1 MAKKAEIR
9 KKMHDIVEAE
19 KKSKPHKVVSDL
31 VKGKKK
37 KAAKSETLTDLERQD
52 QVYASLDD
60 DEGYSVNNETAESLR
75 QDAEDIYA
83 AIRDAD
89 IGHQEEVKK
98 AKAEAKKLEAKAEA
112 IEAEEAAE
120 AAEEAAEEAAKPAPA
135 PAPKAEP
142 APAAKPTPK
151 PASTP
156 KATPKAT
163 KPTPKPAPKLVVE
176 GPGMAYKYWNYK
188 TRTWSITTNI
198 WAAKQLGIDLWE
210 PIWVWYENGDID
222 HLLTDEETKL
232 YLP

>member
-19 KKSKPHKVVSDL
+19 KKSKTHKVVSDL
-31 VKGKKK
+31 VKGKKRK
-37 KAAKSETLTDLERQD
+37 KAVADLEYQD
-52 QVYASLDD
+52 QVYAPAVDD
-60 DEGYSVNNETAESLR
+60 DDDDYAVNNETAESLR

-89 IGHQEEVKK
+89 IDHQKEVKK
-98 AKAEAKKLEAKAEA
+98 AAAEAEKLEAKADA
-112 IEAEEAAE
+112 LEAENAE
-120 AAEEAAEEAAKPAPA
+120 DAKPA

-142 APAAKPTPK
+142 APKPAPAPKAEPAPK
-151 PASTP
+151 PAP
-156 KATPKAT
+156 KAASKA
-163 KPTPKPAPKLVVE
+163 KPTPKPAPKLVIE

-198 WAAKQLGIDLWE
+198 WVAKQLGIDLWE
-210 PIWVWYENGDID
+210 PIWCWYESGNID
-222 HLLTDEETKL
+222 HLLTEEETKL

>member
-19 KKSKPHKVVSDL
+19 KKSKTHKVVSDL
-31 VKGKKK
+31 VKGKKRK
-37 KAAKSETLTDLERQD
+37 NAVADLEYQD
-52 QVYASLDD
+52 QVYAPAVDD
-60 DEGYSVNNETAESLR
+60 DDYAVNNETAESLR

-89 IGHQEEVKK
+89 MDHQKEVKK
-98 AKAEAKKLEAKAEA
+98 AKAEAEKLEAKADA
-112 IEAEEAAE
+112 LEAENAE
-120 AAEEAAEEAAKPAPA
+120 DAKPA

-142 APAAKPTPK
+142 APKPAPAPKAEPAPK
-151 PASTP
+151 PAPAP
-156 KATPKAT
+156 KAASKA
-163 KPTPKPAPKLVVE
+163 KPTPKPAPKLVIE

-198 WAAKQLGIDLWE
+198 WVAKQLGIDLWE
-210 PIWVWYENGDID
+210 PIWCWYENGDID
-222 HLLTDEETKL
+222 HLLTDEESKL

>member
-9 KKMHDIVEAE
+9 KRMHDIVEAE
-19 KKSKPHKVVSDL
+19 KKSKPAKAVRKL
-31 VKGKKK
+31 VKGSKK
-37 KAAKSETLTDLERQD
+37 ERATEQEYQD
-52 QVYASLDD
+52 QVYAPAVDA
-60 DEGYSVNNETAESLR
+60 DEDYAVNNETAESLR
-75 QDAEDIYA
+75 RDAEGIYA

-89 IGHQEEVKK
+89 IDHQEEVKK

-210 PIWVWYENGDID
+210 PIWVWYEDGGID
-222 HLLTDEETKL
+222 HLLTEEESKL